1 VRTKA
6 VVVLGIGPKDVLEM
20 ACIDDEQMI
29 EALRSNGPDEA
40 LGVGIGVRRTEWGLE
55 DLGTFRPKDL
65 VEVRHVL
72 RVTWR
77 LSIAISWR
85 SASSSIFL
93 ASSER
98 ARRTMNSNTRRT
110 ERYAKAHS

>member
-1 VRTKA
+1 MRTKA

-72 RVTWR
+72 RGTVAITS
-77 LSIAISWR
+77 LTSIPP
-85 SASSSIFL
+85 SAIFL
-93 ASSER
+93 AR
-98 ARRTMNSNTRRT
+98 
-110 ERYAKAHS
+110 